1 MEGLTAR
8 QNIVSKITAVY
19 DTKTGTQIPISTITV
34 EFGHNKYSAKKLAVW
49 RVIINGRRLGR
60 KDALKFDYNCH
71 TCGSKQQLIPISL
84 MRKVNKC
91 SLECVQ
97 CVNLNEGKRQAHSDN
112 FPSYADRAANA
123 PQKPITYIEKRDA
136 SLEKF
141 RQMDEEYKSKYF
153 AFHLTQE
160 DYARLLPK
168 IQSFQNGK
176 VTDFANIEY
185 WPVYNSLNQ
194 MNFTHIMYNRQT
206 QTVFKPHQPIL
217 KCDNCKSTWRAK
229 SLEVYKNHM
238 LINCRTCSLT
248 NTIFKVRPTTN
259 NLNELITYQSKL
271 ELKFIK
277 WCDTNGITARNG
289 PILPYEFNGKQT
301 SYRVDFL
308 VGRILIEIKDNHDYK
323 SWHKNQLA
331 SGYDKLG
338 QAKESIARSEVAL
351 GHYDD
356 FMLIDP
362 KNWIA
367 SLKTLKTKLMPQ
379 TDDTNLASQNDYK

>member
-1 MEGLTAR
+1 MEGLSAR
-8 QNIVSKITAVY
+8 QNIVSKITAIY
-19 DTKTGTQIPISTITV
+19 DTKTGAQIPISKITV
-34 EFGHNKYSAKKLAVW
+34 DFGHNKYSAKKLAVW
-49 RVIINGRRLGR
+49 RVIINGCRLVR
-60 KDALKFDYNCH
+60 KDALKFDYNCP
-71 TCGSKQQLIPISL
+71 TCSAKQQLIPISL

-97 CVNLNEGKRQAHSDN
+97 CVNLNDDKRQSHSDN
-112 FPSYADRAANA
+112 FHTYADRSVNM
-123 PQKPITYIEKRDA
+123 PKKPITYIEKRDA

-141 RQMDEEYKSKYF
+141 SQMDEEYKSKYF

-160 DYARLLPK
+160 DYARLLPR

-217 KCDNCKSTWRAK
+217 KCDNCQSTWRAK
-229 SLEVYKNHM
+229 SLEVYKNH
-238 LINCRTCSLT
+238 LQVNCRTCSLT
-248 NTIFKVRPTTN
+248 NTIFRIRTTNN

-289 PILPYEFNGKQT
+289 PVLPYEFNGKQT
-301 SYRVDFL
+301 TYRVDFV
-308 VGRILIEIKDNHDYK
+308 VGRILVEIKDNHDYK
-323 SWHKNQLA
+323 LGHKNQLET
-331 SGYDKLG
+331 GKW
-338 QAKESIARSEVAL
+338 QAKESKARAVVAQ

-362 KNWIA
+362 KNWLA
-367 SLKTLKTKLMPQ
+367 SLKTLKAKLLPHA
-379 TDDTNLASQNDYK
+379 DDTNLASQPDK

>member
-1 MEGLTAR
+1 MEGLIAR

-19 DTKTGTQIPISTITV
+19 NTKTGTQIPISTITV

-49 RVIINGRRLGR
+49 RVIINSRRLGR

-71 TCGSKQQLIPISL
+71 TCGSKQQLVPISL

-91 SLECVQ
+91 SPECVQ
-97 CVNLNEGKRQAHSDN
+97 CVNLNEGKRQAHSAN

-185 WPVYNSLNQ
+185 WPIYNSLNQ

-248 NTIFKVRPTTN
+248 NTIFRVRPTTN

-308 VGRILIEIKDNHDYK
+308 VGRILIEIKDNHI
-323 SWHKNQLA
+323 WHKNQLA
-331 SGYDKLG
+331 SGKW

-362 KNWIA
+362 KNWLA
-367 SLKTLKTKLMPQ
+367 SLKTLKKKLMPQ
-379 TDDTNLASQNDYK
+379 TDDTNLATQNDE